1 MPKFLTNLDL
11 NKNQILN
18 AILQNLG
25 TAPAN
30 PVKGQ
35 IYFDT
40 SAGKDRAYVFNGSEW
55 IGMDALGAS
64 MTGADIIAAINNA
77 LTGTIDGG
85 KVDLPAATDDDLGGV
100 KTGQIAYGDL
110 GVTGWQSLVFG
121 GTGLGLAISEDGIPY
136 PTIVTDDL
144 GSHHG
149 GEMPLAMYVD
159 FLARMYDDI
168 YEDVR
173 DHANDTSNPHNVSAS
188 DVGLGSVTNDKQV
201 KANASSTDGNIPT
214 WYGTTGDKL
223 KTGYTVETTLT
234 GSNSA
239 IARADAVKAYVDSLL
254 VAADAMV
261 YKGALDASANP
272 NYPAADAGH
281 TYKISAAGKVGGASG
296 VAVEVG
302 DMIVCTTDGTAAG
315 TQASVGANW
324 NVLQANIDGAV
335 IGPASAVNTNLAMF
349 DGATGKLIKDSGKK
363 VSDFAPA
370 SHTHAYTAKYS
381 ANVTASATQTVTHNL
396 NTEDVTVTIRE
407 ASGDKAVVY
416 ADVKITGVN
425 TISVSFATAPTA
437 GQYRVTVVG

>member
-1 MPKFLTNLDL
+1 MPKILTNLDL

-40 SAGKDRAYVFNGSEW
+40 SAGKDRAYVFNGTEW

-77 LTGTIDGG
+77 LTGLIDGD
-85 KVDLPAATDDDLGGV
+85 KVDITLPTV
-100 KTGQIAYGDL
+100 
-110 GVTGWQSLVFG
+110 QSL
-121 GTGLGLAISEDGIPY
+121 GLDKL
-136 PTIVTDDL
+136 
-144 GSHHG
+144 
-149 GEMPLAMYVD
+149 
-159 FLARMYDDI
+159 
-168 YEDVR
+168 
-173 DHANDTSNPHNVSAS
+173 
-188 DVGLGSVTNDKQV
+188 TNNKQI
-201 KANASSTDGNIPT
+201 KANETSQNGNIPT
-214 WYGTTGDKL
+214 WSGTGGDAL
-223 KTGYTVETTLT
+223 GAGYTVETTLT
-234 GSNSA
+234 GATTA
-239 IARADAVKAYVDSLL
+239 IARADAVKTYIDSLL
-254 VAADAMV
+254 AAADAMV
-261 YKGALDASANP
+261 YKGVLDASANP

-381 ANVTASATQTVTHNL
+381 ANVTASATQTITHNL
-396 NTEDVTVTIRE
+396 NTEDVVVTIRE
-407 ASGDKAVVY
+407 AAGDKAVVY
-416 ADVKITGVN
+416 ADVKITGAN
-425 TISVSFATAPTA
+425 TISISFATAPTA
-437 GQYRVTVVG
+437 GQYRVVVVG

>member
-1 MPKFLTNLDL
+1 MAIPFKNNLDISQ
-11 NKNQILN
+11 NQLLN
-18 AILQNLG
+18 AVLQKDSSGPSGPVAGQVYYNTQTGRAYYYNG
-25 TAPAN
+25 TAW
-30 PVKGQ
+30 V
-35 IYFDT
+35 
-40 SAGKDRAYVFNGSEW
+40 
-55 IGMDALGAS
+55 GMDSEGAT

-77 LTGTIDGG
+77 LTGAIDGG

-110 GVTGWQSLVFG
+110 GVMGWQTLGLG

-144 GSHHG
+144 GAHHG

-159 FLARMYDDI
+159 TLARKYSDI
-168 YEDVR
+168 DEDFG
-173 DHANDTSNPHNVSAS
+173 DHANDTSNPHSVDAS
-188 DVGLGSVTNDKQV
+188 DVGLGSVTNDKQI

-214 WYGTTGDKL
+214 WDGTTGDKL

-254 VAADAMV
+254 AAADAMV
-261 YKGALDASANP
+261 YKGVLDASANP

-281 TYKISAAGKVGGASG
+281 AYKISAAGKIGGASG
-296 VAVEVG
+296 VNVEIG

-381 ANVTASATQTVTHNL
+381 ANLTANATQTVTHNL
-396 NTEDVTVTIRE
+396 NTEDVVVMIRE
-407 ASGDKAVVY
+407 SAGDKQQVF
-416 ADVKITGVN
+416 ADVKITGAN
-425 TISVSFATAPTA
+425 TISITMATAPTA
-437 GQYRVTVVG
+437 NQYRVTVIG